1 MRTILLLFTLLVS
14 LAAQAYEPLIRED
27 RVWEYYKCD
36 CAFLHSVTTL
46 STYQFEG
53 TQQVNG
59 KTYHQLM
66 KKTISSWEYDGTG
79 DSYNVVDSQPVN
91 TVEALLREEDGKV
104 FMLVQTSAI
113 AVYDGS
119 DGLAFPQQEIPE
131 SGEIVL
137 YDFSQNQMESNFFA
151 SGNFM
156 HRRYQFEYD
165 CPPVTKYEV
174 VEVSDDNLGGK
185 EFRLRN
191 CAVSGL
197 SNADYLAE
205 RFGEDFAEVSVV
217 EGIGNV
223 GFGSF
228 LIPETKAELEVNG
241 EGSSDSGF
249 NNLYDL
255 SGNVIREGEKIKSP
269 TAGVADL
276 VSDSDK
282 SGKMYDVYGRNINN
296 PTPGTI
302 YIRDGKKQIAR

>member
-1 MRTILLLFTLLVS
+1 MRTILLLSTLLVS
-14 LAAQAYEPLIRED
+14 VAAQAYEPLIRED

-36 CAFLHSVTTL
+36 CAFLHSVTSLT
-46 STYQFEG
+46 TYQFEG
-53 TQQVNG
+53 TQQING

-66 KKTISSWEYDGTG
+66 KKAISSWEYDGTG
-79 DSYNVVDSQPVN
+79 DFYNVVDSQPVN

-104 FMLVQTSAI
+104 YMLVQTPSI

-119 DGLAFPQQEIPE
+119 NGLAFTAQEVPE

-137 YDFSQNQMESNFFA
+137 YDFTQSQTESSFYA

-174 VEVSDDNLGGK
+174 VEVSNDNLGGK
-185 EFRLRN
+185 EFTLRN
-191 CAVSGL
+191 CAVSEL
-197 SNADYLAE
+197 SNADDLAD
-205 RFGEDFAEVSVV
+205 RFGADFAEVRVL
-217 EGIGNV
+217 EGIGNI
-223 GFGSF
+223 GAGSF

-269 TAGVADL
+269 TASVSDL
-276 VSDSDK
+276 MEDSDK
-282 SGKMYDVYGRNINN
+282 SEKMYDVYGRVINN